1 MTHQRGNFAE
11 GSRHMFVQYPDL
23 LPTITQINIQ
33 IEKYAVTFWP
43 PKIPASTTIHLTQ
56 ARTFTL
62 SANVLP

>member
-1 MTHQRGNFAE
+1 
-11 GSRHMFVQYPDL
+11 MFVQYPDL